1 MLSHVSLGPP
11 WAVAHQAPLSMGI
24 IQARILEWVAMLSS
38 RQSSQPRDQ
47 TGVSCIAGGCFTT
60 ELSGK
65 SRAPNLK
72 HRVICVQNL
81 HATAEH
87 AYNQSPIPGSR
98 EHMQRPH
105 SCCSLISAL
114 HAMYPLNVL
123 RIHNSIMFIQEN
135 FPDIRVLHF
144 SCFFKKCFCSVF
156 IESPNSILDAVSV

>member
-1 MLSHVSLGPP
+1 MP
-11 WAVAHQAPLSMGI
+11 
-24 IQARILEWVAMLSS
+24 SS
-38 RQSSQPRDQ
+38 RGSSQPRDQ
-47 TGVSCIAGGCFTT
+47 TEVSCIAGRLFTT

-87 AYNQSPIPGSR
+87 ACNQSPIPGSR

-105 SCCSLISAL
+105 SCCSLISAVS
-114 HAMYPLNVL
+114 AMYPLNVL

-144 SCFFKKCFCSVF
+144 SCFLKKCFCSVF
-156 IESPNSILDAVSV
+156 IESPNSILDAVSVYAQVGTLSILCLLC

>member
-11 WAVAHQAPLSMGI
+11 WAVAHQTPLPMGI
-24 IQARILEWVAMLSS
+24 LQARILEWVVMPSS
-38 RQSSQPRDQ
+38 TGSSQPRDQ

-81 HATAEH
+81 SATAEH
-87 AYNQSPIPGSR
+87 ACSQTPIPGSR
-98 EHMQRPH
+98 EHMRRPH
-105 SCCSLISAL
+105 SCCSLTSAL
-114 HAMYPLNVL
+114 SAMYPLNVL
-123 RIHNSIMFIQEN
+123 RIHNSTMFMQEN

-144 SCFFKKCFCSVF
+144 SCFFKTCLLC
-156 IESPNSILDAVSV
+156 LY